1 MSIFGALDTSVSGM
15 QAQSSAFTNIS
26 DNIANS
32 QTIGYKG
39 VNTNFINYLVQ
50 SSASSNG
57 ADSVIAR
64 PNYSNTVQGTVTQST
79 DPLALAISGQG
90 YFNVS
95 EPAANVTSG
104 SATQSFQ
111 SQQYYTRAGDFTMNK
126 QGYLVN
132 GAGAY
137 LNAWPID
144 ATGVVNTSVLAP
156 IQISQATTPPKATST
171 VTLSASLPTTP
182 TPATSPVNTQV
193 DIYDSLGN
201 MQQLN
206 LSWTQAAGTNQWN
219 LAVYAPGDPSGSTAK
234 APIANASMTFGSDG
248 TLSALST
255 TSAGASALAPQTA
268 GNPATLKIQAN
279 FGNGPQNIALDFGTF
294 GGTAGLTQY
303 AGTSLNLQ
311 GASQNGT
318 PPGNFSNLSIDTQG
332 NITVNY
338 NNGFSQAVAQIP
350 IATFDAPDALQ
361 NQSGQIYTASQG
373 SGSATINPIGSN
385 GNALVTGSTES
396 SNVDIATQFT
406 NLITAQQAY
415 TANSKV
421 ITTAQQLL
429 TTVVNM
435 VQ

>member
-32 QTIGYKG
+32 QTTGYKG
-39 VNTNFINYLVQ
+39 VDTNFINYLTQ
-50 SSASSNG
+50 SSSTSNG

-64 PNYSNTVQGTVTQST
+64 PDYSNTVAGTITQST
-79 DPLALAISGQG
+79 NPLALAISGQG

-95 EPAANVTSG
+95 DPVSSTASS
-104 SATQSFQ
+104 SATQNFQ
-111 SQQYYTRAGDFTMNK
+111 TQQYYTRSGDFKLNK

-132 GAGAY
+132 GTGAY
-137 LNAWPID
+137 LNGWSIN
-144 ATGVVNTSVLAP
+144 TTNGVVNTSSLAP
-156 IQISQATTPPKATST
+156 IQISQATTPPIATST

-182 TPATSPVNTQV
+182 ATSPVSTQV

-201 MQQLN
+201 LQQLN
-206 LSWTQAAGTNQWN
+206 LSWTQTGANQWSM
-219 LAVYAPGDPSGSTAK
+219 AAYAPGDTAGNT
-234 APIANASMTFGSDG
+234 ANTPIATASMTFGSDG
-248 TLSALST
+248 TLSTLST
-255 TSAGASALAPQTA
+255 SSAGASASKNTA
-268 GNPATLKIQAN
+268 GQPATLTIPAN
-279 FGNGPQNIALDFGTF
+279 FGNGTQNIALDFGTF

-303 AGTSLNLQ
+303 AGTGLNLQ

-338 NNGFSQAVAQIP
+338 SNGFSQAVAQIP
-350 IATFDAPDALQ
+350 LATFNAPDALQ
-361 NQSGQIYTASQG
+361 NQSGQLYTASQG
-373 SGSATINPIGSN
+373 SGAATINAVGSN

-406 NLITAQQAY
+406 SLITAQQAY

-429 TTVVNM
+429 QTTVNM